1 MVLDHKST
9 DTSHWQS
16 VSFWSYRL
24 TRNESTI
31 ELLSSL
37 SHSLKIICGSETA
50 ERFRTT
56 QAKINVCL
64 SKDKT
69 VFATE
74 SRGEEKSQEEWLSL
88 EEPAMQLP
96 MMLKS
101 CIFQHSSSPL
111 HTPQRFSWMHCIYQ
125 AIPQES
131 KQGYMA
137 ATLLS
142 HKKAIIN

>member
-1 MVLDHKST
+1 MILDHKSA
-9 DTSHWQS
+9 DTSTDSQS
-16 VSFWSYRL
+16 LPDLQTHQKWVH
-24 TRNESTI
+24 NSTSV
-31 ELLSSL
+31 LFVSL
-37 SHSLKIICGSETA
+37 SQNNLWLWDE
-50 ERFRTT
+50 
-56 QAKINVCL
+56 INVCL

-69 VFATE
+69 GFARE
-74 SRGEEKSQEEWLSL
+74 SRGEEKSQEQWLSL
-88 EEPAMQLP
+88 EEPAMLLS

-111 HTPQRFSWMHCIYQ
+111 HTPQSFYWMHCVYQ

-142 HKKAIIN
+142 HNRSNNKLK